1 MYNNNEGRKLN
12 MRRRNICCIC
22 GCEIEGYGNNPDGAM
37 WRDPDTNELVEFEPE
52 ENDRCCDDCN
62 SRYVIPGR
70 LYKLS
75 RGKQ

>member
-22 GCEIEGYGNNPDGAM
+22 GCEIEGIGNNPDGAM

-52 ENDRCCDDCN
+52 ENDRCCDNCN

>member
-12 MRRRNICCIC
+12 MRRTNICCIC